1 MLKMLNFTE
10 TINHRI
16 MKSLL
21 TRTLILLTVLFTAT
35 SCELVGDIF
44 QVGMG
49 VGIFLV
55 ILIIAIVVWI
65 ISRFRR

>member
-1 MLKMLNFTE
+1 MKNHLPKIVLMLA
-10 TINHRI
+10 I
-16 MKSLL
+16 
-21 TRTLILLTVLFTAT
+21 LFTAT

-55 ILIIAIVVWI
+55 ILVIAVVVWI
-65 ISRFRR
+65 ISRFRK